1 MHGLAMR
8 TGGTRGQGT
17 PTGSCDA
24 GDGAGRAVDPSLN
37 GKLYIRELRSKLQLG
52 YRPRARPEPGGRRR
66 AGERPCRD
74 RRSRSAWARARHPG
88 SALPAVGLTQEIGD
102 LGAGRPPRR
111 DRGRRRLR
119 RARGASHRHQPESR
133 PPRCPGAVQ
142 APCDGARRRPHVGG
156 CRHRAHAGPIGPA
169 IRAAGLRE
177 RSGRGP
183 GRPSARPRP
192 ERAHSPL
199 RGLPRP
205 SGALEAGPNE

>member
-8 TGGTRGQGT
+8 TGGKRGQGT

-37 GKLYIRELRSKLQLG
+37 LKLYIRELRSKLQLR
-52 YRPRARPEPGGRRR
+52 YRPRARPERARRRR
-66 AGERPCRD
+66 AGGAPVSRPTIKVSVSASSTPRLCAARGWSHPRD
-74 RRSRSAWARARHPG
+74 RRPGAR
-88 SALPAVGLTQEIGD
+88 
-102 LGAGRPPRR
+102 GRPPRR

-133 PPRCPGAVQ
+133 PPRCP
-142 APCDGARRRPHVGG
+142 HVGG
-156 CRHRAHAGPIGPA
+156 CRHRAHAGPIRPA

-199 RGLPRP
+199 HGLPRP
-205 SGALEAGPNE
+205 SSALEAGPHE